1 MNKPTARYYYEGQM
15 GIEEDYTREIE
26 ESMETDVTRYGL
38 GARGNRLF
46 GGGRVQRLAF
56 GEGSVV

>member
-1 MNKPTARYYYEGQM
+1 M

-38 GARGNRLF
+38 GARGIDFLEVGTYNASH
-46 GGGRVQRLAF
+46 LAKVPLYA
-56 GEGSVV
+56 GQGT